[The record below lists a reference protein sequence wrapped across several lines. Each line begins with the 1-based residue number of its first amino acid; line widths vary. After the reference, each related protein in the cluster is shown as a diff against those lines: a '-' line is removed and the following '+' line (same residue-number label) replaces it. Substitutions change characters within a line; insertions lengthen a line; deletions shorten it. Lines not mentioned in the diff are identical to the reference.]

1 MRSRYNEKKENVIMQ
16 FISATENTQTFATVI
31 EQAKGEPVI
40 IREQD
45 RDIAVIL
52 SMADYQRIT
61 QINIQEFQQFRKKL
75 GQKAQ
80 ERGLTEDKLN
90 KLLTQD

>member
-1 MRSRYNEKKENVIMQ
+1 MRSRYNEKKEKVIMQ

-40 IREQD
+40 IREQN

-61 QINIQEFQQFRKKL
+61 QINIQEFQKFRKKL